1 MVVSAV
7 AFLVNLTIV
16 LTMKAHGQEIT
27 LTRESVLFLILAGLA
42 AAGVDMFGLFAY
54 NRGLKVTS
62 SLIIN
67 ATTTGIVLIVGF
79 FALSE
84 PVSGLRLAAIGLIA
98 AGMLL
103 LNAQGV

>member
-27 LTRESVLFLILAGLA
+27 LRRESVLFLILAGLA

-84 PVSGLRLAAIGLIA
+84 PVSGFRLAAIGLIA